1 MLYFAAYTI
10 NNLPLL
16 FEIAVPDDKQ
26 GMSVVI
32 KYTVPKLKPLV
43 EDCVRFV
50 LTKLS
55 TSVAKH
61 QLWVIIRYAHKANI

>member
-16 FEIAVPDDKQ
+16 FEIAVPDGKQ
-26 GMSVVI
+26 GVSVVM
-32 KYTVPKLKPLV
+32 KYAVPQLKPLV

-50 LTKLS
+50 LT
-55 TSVAKH
+55 
-61 QLWVIIRYAHKANI
+61 R